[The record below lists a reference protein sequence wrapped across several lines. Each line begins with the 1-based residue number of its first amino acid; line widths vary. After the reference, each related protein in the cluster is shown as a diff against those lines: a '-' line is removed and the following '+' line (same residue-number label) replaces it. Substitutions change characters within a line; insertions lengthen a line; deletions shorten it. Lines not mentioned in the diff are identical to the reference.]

1 MKMMSFRLIA
11 FDMDGTLLDSKKC
24 ISGKVLE
31 AMDRAAGEGRL
42 IALSTGRSLAELVD
56 YLPVLKQ
63 VRYLSCVSGGYVY
76 DCFEKR
82 FICKS
87 VMSDDIIHRL
97 FEVSKLEDT
106 MIQMQTEGT
115 ILNRHKVEIME
126 HFQIA
131 VYKEMFK
138 KVGTLV
144 DDEFDYYDRE
154 HPGVVKLNIYHTDSE
169 ARERT
174 KARLSDLDT
183 EQVYSEV
190 TSLEFTNRG
199 VSKGSGLVN
208 LCRNIGLDP
217 AQAICVGDGEND
229 IPALKAAGL
238 GIAMGNASEKV
249 KSSAGAVVSDND
261 HDGCAEAILKYLL

>member
-1 MKMMSFRLIA
+1 MSYRLIA
-11 FDMDGTLLDSKKC
+11 FDMDGTLLDSKKR
-24 ISGKVLE
+24 ISDKVLE
-31 AMDRAAGEGRL
+31 AMELAANKGKL

-56 YLPVLKQ
+56 YMPVLKH
-63 VRYLSCVSGGYVY
+63 VRYMSLVSGGHVY
-76 DCFEKR
+76 DSFEKR
-82 FICKS
+82 FIYRS
-87 VMSDDIIHRL
+87 VMSDEIIHRL
-97 FEVSKLEDT
+97 FETSKLEDT

-144 DDEFDYYDRE
+144 DDEFAYYDRE
-154 HPGVVKLNIYHTDSE
+154 HPGVVKLNIYHTDSV

-174 KARLSDLDT
+174 KARLRDLDT
-183 EQVYSEV
+183 EQIYSEV

-208 LCRNIGLDP
+208 LCKSIGIDP
-217 AQAICVGDGEND
+217 SEAICVGDAEND

-238 GIAMGNASEKV
+238 GIAMGNASQKV
-249 KSSAGAVVSDND
+249 KDAAGAVVSDND
-261 HDGCAEAILKYLL
+261 HDGCAEAIMKYLLG